1 MTLLGYGTNLC
12 VVVSVRGEIKYR
24 GVIVKHMLRAVA
36 VVHVPVHDQYAP
48 NAHLLLGNRCR
59 HRHIVEEAKP
69 LRTVSFSMMSGGAY
83 DSRTVAHCSVHYRAS
98 KVNSCSRR

>member
-36 VVHVPVHDQYAP
+36 VVHVPVHDQHTAQP
-48 NAHLLLGNRCR
+48 VLVHRSPRSDGDRVAAGN
-59 HRHIVEEAKP
+59 HR
-69 LRTVSFSMMSGGAY
+69 RG
-83 DSRTVAHCSVHYRAS
+83 
-98 KVNSCSRR
+98 

>member
-36 VVHVPVHDQYAP
+36 VVHVPVHARHALQPMGSFDE
-48 NAHLLLGNRCR
+48 LGGGSEVGSSWRVRVQKQRCTNWS
-59 HRHIVEEAKP
+59 E
-69 LRTVSFSMMSGGAY
+69 S
-83 DSRTVAHCSVHYRAS
+83 
-98 KVNSCSRR
+98 